1 MARFTLRLP
10 DSLHDQVMEMA
21 AQEGV
26 SMNQYIV
33 YALTRQLS
41 APGYE
46 VRLRS
51 EAERTRDRR
60 EMDDLLARLGE
71 DLSADEMQAF
81 VQARKEHQTREKEIV

>member
-21 AQEGV
+21 EQEGV

-33 YALTRQLS
+33 YALTRQLL

-51 EAERTRDRR
+51 ESERTRDRR
-60 EMDDLLARLGE
+60 EMDDLLAKLEE
-71 DLSADEMQAF
+71 DLSASEMQAF
-81 VQARKEHQTREKEIV
+81 VPTRQN